1 MYHNQSENIEELDF
15 ENAKSDNENM
25 NKLLHSTH
33 QKDQDEEDFE
43 GNTPTPK
50 GRREA
55 TMKQLESN
63 LINNSKLASNE
74 LN

>member
-15 ENAKSDNENM
+15 DNAKSDNETF
-25 NKLLHSTH
+25 NKLHSTH

-50 GRREA
+50 SRREA
-55 TMKQLESN
+55 TMKLLDSN
-63 LINNSKLASNE
+63 LINNSKQTSNE